1 MEDLK
6 LGEKTEKDIPYCCV
20 LGLKKD
26 LTGPEVH
33 PHSPTQDS
41 SVSDEEHSKGVCV
54 MELD

>member
-6 LGEKTEKDIPYCCV
+6 LGEKTEKDIYYCSV

-33 PHSPTQDS
+33 SDSPTQNTS
-41 SVSDEEHSKGVCV
+41 ESDEEFSKGMCY
-54 MELD
+54 